1 MQVVQFGHV
10 PAEQVPRVVVV
21 FQQTPAPTVGVVL
34 VSVGTFVVPMN
45 KPVALVFPSVTVLLP
60 LPVAPPPTTVSL
72 VSAPEDTSALFPI
85 NTFPL
90 PVDRVVAPAFQPAIV
105 LLYPVVIV
113 FPEFLPRAVF
123 WYPVVN
129 PPRPE

>member
-45 KPVALVFPSVTVLLP
+45 KPVALVFPSV
-60 LPVAPPPTTVSL
+60 TTVSL